1 MSQYQQ
7 CIGADRRVHHRFE
20 DLRASLVEL
29 GENNSGIVLNISEG
43 GMAILASDD
52 LDENSLRNL
61 RFQAPEFEHW
71 METAAEIAWI
81 SDSRKQAG
89 IRFKGLSDAA
99 RTQLRAGISIATVR
113 TRREKQAKQS
123 GATTEA
129 SQELTE
135 VMSVSVVEADSAT
148 SVASESEPLPSQA
161 NTNSPA
167 EEISKDEGSSAPD
180 QREPAGDSRPAEAR
194 QEIET
199 NEPVIP
205 SEESKQGSRPRSLNS
220 PTTDSLKTESPNTG
234 SLNTNSP
241 DTKPPKPF
249 ALIPGNVRL
258 SPLTPW
264 KSALSEM
271 RFSHLLAKSGVKLR
285 SYARDGSI
293 RVSYGKWAAI
303 AAIAIVASLLAFF
316 VGWLLG
322 DPTRVKLP
330 H

>member
-7 CIGADRRVHHRFE
+7 RIGTDRRVHHRFE

-29 GENNSGIVLNISEG
+29 SENNNGIVLNISEG

-52 LDENSLRNL
+52 LDQNSFRNL

-113 TRREKQAKQS
+113 TRREKQARQS
-123 GATTEA
+123 GATTEG
-129 SQELTE
+129 SQKLTD
-135 VMSVSVVEADSAT
+135 VMPVSVVEADSAT
-148 SVASESEPLPSQA
+148 PVASESEPPASQP
-161 NTNSPA
+161 NTSSPA
-167 EEISKDEGSSAPD
+167 EEISKDEASSAPD
-180 QREPAGDSRPAEAR
+180 QREPTPYSRPAEAR
-194 QEIET
+194 QETDT
-199 NEPVIP
+199 NEQIIP
-205 SEESKQGSRPRSLNS
+205 AAESKQDSRPSLNS
-220 PTTDSLKTESPNTG
+220 PTTESLKTESPNTG
-234 SLNTNSP
+234 SP
-241 DTKPPKPF
+241 DTRPPKPF
-249 ALIPGNVRL
+249 ALLPGNARP
-258 SPLTPW
+258 SPLTPQ

-271 RFSHLLAKSGVKLR
+271 RFSHLLAKSGVKLP
-285 SYARDGSI
+285 SYTRDGSLQI
-293 RVSYGKWAAI
+293 SYGKWAAI

-322 DPTRVKLP
+322 DPTRIKLP

>member
-7 CIGADRRVHHRFE
+7 RIGADRRVHHRFE

-29 GENNSGIVLNISEG
+29 GENNNGIVLNISEG
-43 GMAILASDD
+43 GMAILASED

-113 TRREKQAKQS
+113 TRRERQAKLS
-123 GATTEA
+123 GASIEG
-129 SQELTE
+129 SQEPAD
-135 VMSVSVVEADSAT
+135 VMPVSVVE
-148 SVASESEPLPSQA
+148 
-161 NTNSPA
+161 
-167 EEISKDEGSSAPD
+167 
-180 QREPAGDSRPAEAR
+180 EPAPDSRPAEAR

-199 NEPVIP
+199 NTEANEQVIP
-205 SEESKQGSRPRSLNS
+205 SEESKQDSQPRSLNS
-220 PTTDSLKTESPNTG
+220 PTTDSLNTDSSNTG
-234 SLNTNSP
+234 SLDTKSP

-249 ALIPGNVRL
+249 ALIPGNARP
-258 SPLTPW
+258 SPLTPQ

-271 RFSHLLAKSGVKLR
+271 RFSHLLAKSGVKLP
-285 SYARDGSI
+285 SYSRDGSI
-293 RVSYGKWAAI
+293 QVSDGKWAAI

-322 DPTRVKLP
+322 DPTRIKLP